1 MTHSFPSLTLAVDSL
16 DVKMPLVVA
25 DTDARVAPT
34 SQSREL
40 SYTVVDRSSE
50 VGVVTTTTR

>member
-1 MTHSFPSLTLAVDSL
+1 LAVDSL